1 MFQSDE
7 FTLSMN
13 LFSTTMTV
21 LKVTY
26 AGDCTCWVETE
37 SGDGIG
43 LLAFEFWLGDTFKME
58 NGVS

>member
-1 MFQSDE
+1 
-7 FTLSMN
+7 MN
-13 LFSTTMTV
+13 IQATTMTV

-26 AGDCTCWVETE
+26 EGDCTCWVEAQ
-37 SGDGIG
+37 SGDRIG